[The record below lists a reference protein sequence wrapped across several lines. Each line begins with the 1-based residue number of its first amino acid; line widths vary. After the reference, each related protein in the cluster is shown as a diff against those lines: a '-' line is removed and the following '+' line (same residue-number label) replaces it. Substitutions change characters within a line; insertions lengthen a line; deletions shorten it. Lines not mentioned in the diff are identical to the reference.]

1 MIKKIF
7 KQLNLA
13 FKELLKIHIVHRNIK
28 PDNILIKYL
37 DEDKINFDI
46 FLGGFAKSLKYND
59 KEDIENKILFGTPA
73 YIAPEIL
80 LNKKYHNNCDLF
92 SIGMTLF
99 VLYWKNIDYLNIYHN
114 GIKKIEEDL
123 QLDDL
128 IRKLLKVNPNERI
141 TWSEYFEHPF
151 FNQYEY

>member
-1 MIKKIF
+1 MISCFAINNKKIEVNLIKKIF

-13 FKELLKIHIVHRNIK
+13 FKELLKNHIVHRNIK

-80 LNKKYHNNCDLF
+80 LNKNTTIIVIY
-92 SIGMTLF
+92 S
-99 VLYWKNIDYLNIYHN
+99 VL
-114 GIKKIEEDL
+114 E
-123 QLDDL
+123 
-128 IRKLLKVNPNERI
+128 
-141 TWSEYFEHPF
+141 
-151 FNQYEY
+151 